1 LLLSNIFE
9 YIYNTIS
16 YLVIVKFVANNY
28 ISKSINLLLF
38 FVIKNYLL
46 QLDLKLSKVFSN
58 NSILEVCY
66 NIKNINKIVK
76 KIEILQNFFC

>member
-1 LLLSNIFE
+1 MLLSNIFE

-76 KIEILQNFFC
+76 KVEILQNFFC